1 MKRVA
6 ERIGIFGGTFDPPH
20 DGHVAVATDVADA
33 LDLDRLLWIPARR
46 SPLKAQAP
54 DTPDGVR
61 VEMVRAAAAADRRF
75 VVDTREL
82 ERPPPSYTVDTLEA
96 LHAESGDE
104 AELFLILG
112 IDQYADF
119 ERWRN
124 PARVRELATVVV
136 IDREGRGVPEADPTV
151 PEADPALPEGAGA
164 AHTVRTVPVR
174 RVDVSATEIRA
185 SAAAGASVS
194 DRVPAEVAEIIERER
209 LYR

>member
-20 DGHVAVATDVADA
+20 NGHVAVATDVADA

-61 VEMVRAAAAADRRF
+61 VEMVRSAAAADRRF

-119 ERWRN
+119 DRWRD

-136 IDREGRGVPEADPTV
+136 IDREGRGVPEADAT
-151 PEADPALPEGAGA
+151 

-174 RVDVSATEIRA
+174 RVDVSATDIRA

-194 DRVPAEVAEIIERER
+194 DRVPANVAQIIERER